1 MVFFIRPKL
10 FYTTSYAQPIAT
22 DVCLCVRHTM
32 SCAKTGEPI
41 EMPFGDCM
49 TLVGPKNHVLNV
61 VEISTGM
68 SNFGIYPTNS
78 KAMAASASAFAAKRI
93 IQSLI
98 TTRHEMRPIVKI
110 L

>member
-1 MVFFIRPKL
+1 
-10 FYTTSYAQPIAT
+10 
-22 DVCLCVRHTM
+22 
-32 SCAKTGEPI
+32 
-41 EMPFGDCM
+41 M

-98 TTRHEMRPIVKI
+98 PTRHEMRPIVKI